1 MASDFRGVNCLAGLR
16 ATTTMKKILFVI
28 RQEIVNTLTR
38 PSFLIT
44 AFGVPVIATLAFI
57 GLSIAS
63 REAPQAVTG
72 LLGTDERGPVAVE
85 GFVDE
90 SGLIRSVP
98 ASLPEGSLRAYPGE
112 EAARQA
118 LQSGE
123 IGAYYLIPA
132 GYLETGEIIYV
143 QPDFNPLSAFDQGAP
158 MRIALRLNLLGG
170 DVRLADLI
178 RNPLDLEIDVLQ
190 PGSERAEDH
199 PLTFYLPYGVTLL
212 YYVAILMS
220 ASFLL
225 SSLAKEKENRVL
237 EILLL
242 STTPRQLLTGKI
254 IGLGLMGLLQN
265 LLWVGTGYSLLSL
278 SGQTFDLPDSYQLP
292 LDFLAWSVVFFI
304 LGYAI
309 YASLMAAV
317 GALVPNMREASQATF
332 VVILP
337 MIIPLMLISILVEQ
351 PNGALALGLSLFPLT
366 SPVTMMARLAMVQV
380 PLWQILAAVLL
391 MVVTA
396 ALIVRSVA
404 SLFQTQLLLSGQPFS
419 IRLLF
424 GTLAGRY

>member
-1 MASDFRGVNCLAGLR
+1 
-16 ATTTMKKILFVI
+16 MKKIIFVI
-28 RQEIVNTLTR
+28 RQEVVNTLTR
-38 PSFLIT
+38 RSFLIT
-44 AFGVPVIATLAFI
+44 AFGVPVISTLAFI

-63 REAPQAVTG
+63 RSAPQAVTG
-72 LLGTDERGPVAVE
+72 VFGTAQNGPVEIE

-90 SGLIRSVP
+90 SGQIRTAP
-98 ASLPEGSLRAYPGE
+98 ASLPDGTLRAFPGE
-112 EAARQA
+112 EAAQEA

-132 GYLETGEIIYV
+132 DYLDTGEIIYV
-143 QPDFNPLSAFDQGAP
+143 QPDFNPLSAFDRGSS
-158 MRIALRLNLLGG
+158 MRATLLVNLLDG
-170 DVRLADLI
+170 DEKLADLV
-178 RNPLDLEIDVLQ
+178 RTPLNLEIDVLQ
-190 PGSERAEDH
+190 PRSERAEDH
-199 PLTFYLPYGVTLL
+199 PLTFFLPYGVTLL

-225 SSLAKEKENRVL
+225 SSLTKEKENRVL

-265 LLWVGTGYSLLSL
+265 LLWVGTGYALLRL
-278 SGQTFDLPDSYQLP
+278 SGRTFDLPASFQLP

-317 GALVPNMREASQATF
+317 GALVPNLREASQATF

-351 PNGALALGLSLFPLT
+351 PNGPLALSLSLFPLT
-366 SPVTMMARLAMVQV
+366 APVTMMARLAMVQV
-380 PLWQILAAVLL
+380 PLWQLLAAVLL
-391 MVVTA
+391 MAATA
-396 ALIVRSVA
+396 VLIVRSVA
-404 SLFQTQLLLSGQPFS
+404 SLFRAQTLLSGQPFS
-419 IRLLF
+419 IRLLL
-424 GTLAGRY
+424 GALAGRN

>member
-1 MASDFRGVNCLAGLR
+1 
-16 ATTTMKKILFVI
+16 MKKILFVI
-28 RQEIVNTLTR
+28 RQEIVNTLTSR
-38 PSFLIT
+38 SFQLA
-44 AFGVPVIATLAFI
+44 AFGVPVISTLIFI
-57 GLSIAS
+57 GLSFAS
-63 REAPQAVTG
+63 RNAPEALTG
-72 LLGTDERGPVAVE
+72 ILGTGERGPAEIE

-90 SGLIRSVP
+90 SGIIQSIPV
-98 ASLPEGSLRAYPGE
+98 SLAGGSLRAYPGE
-112 EAARQA
+112 EAAREA
-118 LQSGE
+118 LRSGE
-123 IGAYYLIPA
+123 IGGYYLISA
-132 GYLETGEIIYV
+132 DYLKNGEIVYV
-143 QPDFNPLSAFDQGAP
+143 QPEFNPLSAFDRGRPVGA
-158 MRIALRLNLLGG
+158 ALRFNLLGG
-170 DVRLADLI
+170 NDLLVELIQDPVNLDV
-178 RNPLDLEIDVLQ
+178 EVLQ
-190 PGSERAEDH
+190 PGSGRAEDH

-212 YYVAILMS
+212 YYIGILMS

-265 LLWVGTGYSLLSL
+265 VAWVVTGYTLLRL
-278 SGQTFDLPDSYQLP
+278 SGRTFNLPGTYQLP

-317 GALVPNMREASQATF
+317 GALVPNLREASQATF

-337 MIIPLMLISILVEQ
+337 MIVPLMLISILVER

-366 SPVTMMARLAMVQV
+366 APVTMMARLAIVQV
-380 PLWQILAAVLL
+380 PLWQLLSAVLL
-391 MVVTA
+391 QAATA

-404 SLFQTQLLLSGQPFS
+404 GLFRAQTLLSGQPFS
-419 IRLLF
+419 VRMFF
-424 GTLAGRY
+424 GALAGRI